1 MRKRKHREI
10 SRNVRIIK
18 LLGILKREDWTGL
31 AATTRAEAAMRE
43 GTA

>member
-1 MRKRKHREI
+1 MRKRKHKKT

-18 LLGILKREDWTGL
+18 LLEVFQREDRTGL

-43 GTA
+43 GAA